1 MYHSLIIGGKNTY
14 SDFGLIPI
22 SRPVISPP
30 EPKVSYLE
38 IPGRNGVLDLT
49 ETLTGT
55 ITYENRQ
62 GSWKFLVDKNRE
74 WSKVYSELLSFIQG
88 RFLRVILE
96 DDPLYY
102 YEGRLSVNE
111 WSSEKNYS
119 VMTISYN
126 LDPFKYEVTEAKND
140 GYQKVSKNLA
150 TEPYVFTFDA
160 HTKVIE
166 AIVTCGNVGN
176 VDVVATIGNIKYP
189 CKMGVNILPIFHV
202 NGKSTFK
209 IEGNLE
215 VVIQYRKGRL

>member
-1 MYHSLIIGGKNTY
+1 
-14 SDFGLIPI
+14 
-22 SRPVISPP
+22 
-30 EPKVSYLE
+30 
-38 IPGRNGVLDLT
+38 
-49 ETLTGT
+49 
-55 ITYENRQ
+55 
-62 GSWKFLVDKNRE
+62 
-74 WSKVYSELLSFIQG
+74 
-88 RFLRVILE
+88 
-96 DDPLYY
+96 
-102 YEGRLSVNE
+102 
-111 WSSEKNYS
+111 
-119 VMTISYN
+119 MTISYN

-189 CKMGVNILPIFHV
+189 CKMGANILPIFHV